1 MHKLIRKLLGKLNI
15 AIILFLAVLVAG
27 GLGSVTYVLAAVN
40 DATQN
45 ASTSQATT
53 IEVKAQDYSTAV
65 TSITFPVGAP
75 SAEVSLPTNSA
86 ADTQTFGGAGVAKPV
101 VTLLN
106 GSAGTLTVWY
116 NITTFTNGAVS
127 SENYAIKA
135 KAAACA
141 DATCITETATFDADT
156 VSTGSVTTIVNGAGN
171 ERDLYLKV
179 GLSALAGKSGTSTL
193 TILGET

>member
-27 GLGSVTYVLAAVN
+27 GFGGVTYVLAAVN

-45 ASTSQATT
+45 AATGKATT

-65 TSITFPVGAP
+65 TSITFPTAAP
-75 SAEVSLPTNSA
+75 NAEVSLPTNSA
-86 ADTQTFGGAGVAKPV
+86 ADTQIFGGALTAKPV

-106 GSAGTLTVWY
+106 GSTGTLTIWY
-116 NITTFTNGAVS
+116 NITTFTNGAVA
-127 SENYAIKA
+127 SEDYVIKE
-135 KAAACA
+135 KGAACA
-141 DATCITETATFDADT
+141 NAACITESATFDADT
-156 VSTGSVTTIVNGAGN
+156 VSTGTTTTIVNGAGN

-179 GLSALAGKSGTSTL
+179 TLSALASVSGTSTL